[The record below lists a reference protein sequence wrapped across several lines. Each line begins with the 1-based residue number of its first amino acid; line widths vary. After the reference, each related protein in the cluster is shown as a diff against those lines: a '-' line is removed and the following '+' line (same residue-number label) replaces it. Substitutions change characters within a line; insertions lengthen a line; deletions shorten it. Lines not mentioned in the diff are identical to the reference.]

1 MEKKELFFENI
12 SQKEFYTKEEKA
24 IILKKLNDQRLIRQ
38 KNTEVSSQEK
48 NNEIE
53 EKRLKNKKEYK
64 INNKQFYKFQNME
77 RGYYIEKE
85 KAEKISTIPMIM
97 TLYYKTFGELK
108 KKDVLIKLKVYSEN
122 FFISYDVLRVYFK
135 PYVLEEIK

>member
-135 PYVLEEIK
+135 PYALEEIK